1 MKPLTV
7 SKILFV
13 DDDPLMHKLYKPHV
27 ERAGYEW
34 IGARDGQEAIE
45 LAARESLCM
54 VVIDVQMPEKDG
66 LSTVLELKQAVA
78 TKAIPVIMMTST
90 PEYYIRKREFT
101 EAGAAIFL
109 TKPFGPG
116 QLLEAIGRLLPSTA
130 NKKPVNGHVCTQ

>member
-1 MKPLTV
+1 MLTPKKPLTA

-34 IGARDGQEAIE
+34 VGARDGEEAIE
-45 LAARESLCM
+45 LAARESPCM

-90 PEYYIRKREFT
+90 PEYYIRKRQFT

-116 QLLEAIGRLLPSTA
+116 QLLDAISRLLPNTVKS
-130 NKKPVNGHVCTQ
+130 GR

>member
-1 MKPLTV
+1 MKPLMV

-34 IGARDGQEAIE
+34 IGARDGEEAIE
-45 LAARESLCM
+45 LAARESPCM

-78 TKAIPVIMMTST
+78 TKAIHVIMMTSI
-90 PEYYIRKREFT
+90 PEYYIRKREFK
-101 EAGAAIFL
+101 EAGGDDFSDQTVWPKAI
-109 TKPFGPG
+109 
-116 QLLEAIGRLLPSTA
+116 IGSD
-130 NKKPVNGHVCTQ
+130 